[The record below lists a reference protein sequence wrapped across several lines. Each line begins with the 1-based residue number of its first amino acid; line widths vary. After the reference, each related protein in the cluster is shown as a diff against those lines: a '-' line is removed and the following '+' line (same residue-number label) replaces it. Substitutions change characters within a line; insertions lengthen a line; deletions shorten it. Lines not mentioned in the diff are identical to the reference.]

1 MTAFELQE
9 SGVDTTLI
17 CDNMSAMVMK
27 NGWVN
32 AVFVGCDRVAANGDT
47 ANKIGT
53 SVVAAVAK
61 QYNVPVYI
69 CAPTSTIDMATATGD
84 DIVIEERKP
93 EEIAEMWYEKRMA
106 PENVKIFNPAFDVTD
121 HELIAGI
128 VTEYGVAR
136 TPYTESLKAIMD
148 NKQKTR
154 IKGRKLVLW
163 QKKRKDALVHLLV
176 QKKVVPAVHQQT
188 KNPFEVET
196 NPNARIKHVIGIV
209 SGKGG
214 VGKSFVTSSLASM
227 MAKIWI

>member
-1 MTAFELQE
+1 M
-9 SGVDTTLI
+9 DTTLI

-106 PENVKIFNPAFDVTD
+106 PENIKIFNPAFDVTD

-136 TPYTESLKAIMD
+136 APYTESLKAIMD
-148 NKQKTR
+148 NKQKR
-154 IKGRKLVLW
+154 V
-163 QKKRKDALVHLLV
+163 
-176 QKKVVPAVHQQT
+176 
-188 KNPFEVET
+188 
-196 NPNARIKHVIGIV
+196 
-209 SGKGG
+209 
-214 VGKSFVTSSLASM
+214 
-227 MAKIWI
+227 